1 MFVNATGGRP
11 AALTLPLLAALS
23 VHVDD
28 APPTPSDM
36 VPVPVTLIPVTLD
49 AGRASVAPLTVTV
62 TFEPDE
68 PIVIAFVLPVGE
80 TFHTPRNATDVELVA
95 LLLASIGADA
105 EIVTTPELALVT
117 VTEHVPS
124 ALVTQDVWLRVALVG
139 VALNETVAPDVGLPA
154 VMTVATTLAF
164 DRASAT
170 AGAVAVTTVVGVGD
184 GVAELEAGVA
194 SLGLGEGG
202 GVGPTSDIAD
212 EVGVH
217 RLAIFDP
224 FPVTGATAATVFDV
238 STAPAGAYVGAG
250 VEGAAVGAGVGDGLV
265 VADGCGL
272 TVGCAVVVGRAEVD
286 GAAVVEGAALGWVF
300 ADGFAEGLAIGA
312 VVGARAGTVTGRG
325 AGGCQSSGRTNVSPV
340 TASYEMMRTPDS
352 AAHAARLAAS
362 VGRRVM
368 L

>member
-1 MFVNATGGRP
+1 M
-11 AALTLPLLAALS
+11 
-23 VHVDD
+23 
-28 APPTPSDM
+28 
-36 VPVPVTLIPVTLD
+36 PVTLA
-49 AGRASVAPLTVTV
+49 AGRVSVAPFSVTV
-62 TFEPDE
+62 MSEPDE
-68 PIVIAFVLPVGE
+68 PIAIAFVAPVGE
-80 TFHTPRNATDVELVA
+80 TVHGPRNVTEVEPVA
-95 LLLASIGADA
+95 LVLASIGADA
-105 EIVTTPELALVT
+105 EIVTSPGSALVT
-117 VTEHVPS
+117 VTAQVPS
-124 ALVTQDVWLRVALVG
+124 APVTQELLLKLALVG
-139 VALNETVAPDVGLPA
+139 VAVKDTFAPDVGVPA

-164 DRASAT
+164 DPASAT

-212 EVGVH
+212 EVGVQ

-250 VEGAAVGAGVGDGLV
+250 VEGAAVGADVGDGLV
-265 VADGCGL
+265 DADGCGL
-272 TVGCAVVVGRAEVD
+272 TEGRAVVVGRAEVD
-286 GAAVVEGAALGWVF
+286 GAAVVDGAALGCIF

-312 VVGARAGTVTGRG
+312 VVGAGAGTVTGRG
-325 AGGCQSSGRTNVSPV
+325 AGGCQSSGCTNVSPV